1 MRIRSEH
8 TANVQMSMATSNN
21 EPAHIG
27 KHFHAP
33 AVKRQAK
40 PAKQKGFS
48 FRSLFKSGK
57 IGF

>member
-8 TANVQMSMATSNN
+8 TANVQMSMAAAM
-21 EPAHIG
+21 PAANVG

-33 AVKRQAK
+33 APKRAK
-40 PAKQKGFS
+40 PQQSKGFS
-48 FRSLFKSGK
+48 FRALFKNGK